1 MSALAKR
8 TFDVFGAAM
17 ALVLFSPF
25 ILAGMLLVW
34 LEDRRSPFYCSYRV
48 GRSGTEFICYKLR
61 SMRVGADR
69 NSVDTT
75 VSGDPRITPIG
86 HVLRRYKLDELPQF
100 WNVLKGDMSLVGPRP
115 NVAREVALYTAEERR
130 MLALR
135 PGITDFSSI
144 VFGDLGEVLAGST
157 DPNLD
162 YNQLIRPW
170 KSRLILHYLD
180 HQGMGVDLALMA
192 LTAIAIFSGK
202 TARGGVTRLL
212 EATGATAELIAV
224 SRRMAPLTPTPP
236 PGADAIVTSR

>member
-1 MSALAKR
+1 MSAAVKR
-8 TFDVFGAAM
+8 ALDIVGAAV
-17 ALVLFSPF
+17 ALLLLSPL
-25 ILAGMLLVW
+25 ILTGMFLVW
-34 LEDRRSPFYCSYRV
+34 LEDRQNPFYSSYRI
-48 GRSGTEFICYKLR
+48 GRGGAAFRCYKLR

-69 NSVDTT
+69 NAVDTT
-75 VSGDPRITPIG
+75 VRGDPRITPIG

-115 NVAREVALYTAEERR
+115 NVAREVALYTGEEQR

-144 VFGDLGEVLAGST
+144 VFGDLGDVLAGST

-162 YNQLIRPW
+162 YNQLVRPW

-180 HQGMGVDLALMA
+180 HQGVRVDSALMA
-192 LTAIAIFSGK
+192 LTAIAIFSGR
-202 TARGGVTRLL
+202 TARRGVTRLL
-212 EATGATAELIAV
+212 EATGASAELIAV
-224 SRRMAPLTPTPP
+224 SRRTLPLKPTPP

>member
-1 MSALAKR
+1 ML
-8 TFDVFGAAM
+8 DIFGAGM
-17 ALVLFSPF
+17 ALILLGPL
-25 ILAGMLLVW
+25 ILAAMFFIW
-34 LEDRRSPFYCSYRV
+34 LQDRQSPLYCGRRV
-48 GRSGTEFICYKLR
+48 GRSGAEFVCYKLR

-69 NSVDTT
+69 NAVDTT
-75 VSGDPRITPIG
+75 VSGDPRITPLG

-162 YNQLIRPW
+162 YNQLVRPW
-170 KSRLILHYLD
+170 KSRLVLHYLD
-180 HQGMGVDLALMA
+180 HQSLGVDVSLLG
-192 LTAIAIFSGK
+192 LTAIAIFSGQ
-202 TARGGVTRLL
+202 TARRGVTWLL
-212 EATGATAELIAV
+212 EATGATAELTAI
-224 SRRMAPLTPTPP
+224 SRRTAPLKPTPP